1 MLSNFNTVLVL
12 APHTDDGELGCGGL
26 INKLCNLGKKVIY
39 VAFSICEESVPE
51 GFDSKILGREVK
63 DATSVLG
70 IKPENLLILDYKVR
84 VFTERRQDV
93 LEDIV
98 RLNKTYKPDL
108 VLCPSSYDVH
118 QDHQVIHNEAKR
130 AFKRTSIWGYD
141 FIWNNFESK
150 TQCFVSLSE
159 ENIQSKIKSLK
170 AYKSQGFRKYTSEK
184 SIRMMLE
191 YKGLQ
196 VGEDNVEAFE
206 IIRLK
211 LS

>member
-84 VFTERRQDV
+84 VFSERRQDV

-98 RLNKTYKPDL
+98 RLKLIP
-108 VLCPSSYDVH
+108 
-118 QDHQVIHNEAKR
+118 
-130 AFKRTSIWGYD
+130 AFSNQNVYCF
-141 FIWNNFESK
+141 FII
-150 TQCFVSLSE
+150 SL
-159 ENIQSKIKSLK
+159 IDTLSL
-170 AYKSQGFRKYTSEK
+170 
-184 SIRMMLE
+184 
-191 YKGLQ
+191 
-196 VGEDNVEAFE
+196 
-206 IIRLK
+206 
-211 LS
+211 